1 MLNFLSASEN
11 STFSAL
17 LDWVLE
23 NITILSVIAAVGI
36 VICAVIYICFF
47 KKINALIK
55 KYREIIVYVI
65 FQLL

>member
-36 VICAVIYICFF
+36 VICGVIYICFF

-55 KYREIIVYVI
+55 K
-65 FQLL
+65 